1 MYDSDIEAYPLMMLC
16 YVTCWYYGC
25 TVLLR
30 WMFMPPGGPE
40 IAEVAEISSLLVYLL
55 GIEKLTTYL

>member
-1 MYDSDIEAYPLMMLC
+1 MLC
-16 YVTCWYYGC
+16 YVL
-25 TVLLR
+25 VLWMHSAIA